1 MGDVP
6 KERVS
11 IGDKPFLN
19 TGIDYFGSYHVK
31 INEKTRSNAGTANL
45 PKGDINKICS
55 HTRGSNFTFL
65 LTLSRFKKTF

>member
-31 INEKTRSNAGTANL
+31 MNEKTSSNAGTAN
-45 PKGDINKICS
+45 
-55 HTRGSNFTFL
+55 L